1 MSMDDA
7 SGKTYS
13 DAWHRVASVRACLRS
28 SVRAHRQTFRGEEWV
43 VLRDSLGSDFFR
55 VTADAYAFLSRLSPQ
70 RTIDEVWGVLME
82 DEPELAL
89 TQEEVVQ
96 LLGQLHLSNLL
107 QFDRGAAA
115 ASLFERYNKRRS
127 QEIKALLL
135 GFLSIKLPLL
145 DPDRFLERAMP
156 AIRVVFGPV
165 GAVMYAVLLLLGLK
179 ALLDESYH
187 LFDQSA
193 GLLAP
198 TNLGLL
204 YVGMVLAKLVHEFG
218 HAAACKRFGGE
229 VHKMGVM
236 LLLFAPLPYMDA
248 TASWG
253 FRSRAQRMLVGASG
267 VLSELAV
274 AAVAAMVWAN
284 TAPGVINA
292 LAYNVIFVASV
303 STLLFNLNPL
313 MRFDGYHILVD
324 FLDVPNLFQRSRDQL
339 KYLGEFWVL
348 GVKTAQPVART
359 SNEAVLLPLYGV
371 ISLVYWVGL
380 MSTIIFFIAEQYLDL
395 GVALAW
401 IMFFSVVI
409 MPVFKFGKFL
419 FTSPKLQHQRVR
431 ALAITLGIVVVGVGL
446 LGGVPMPDR
455 VRVNGVLQATHS
467 RELYSDSGGS
477 LVALLARPGQ
487 WVTSGQPLA
496 RLENPD
502 LEFEI
507 LSVQQQREQLIAQ
520 ELQAITTAVANF
532 EPLERQREAI
542 DQKLAE
548 LMRQQSALTL
558 LAPIEGI
565 WSASELDASHG
576 QWIARGGSL
585 GTIVDERDWRF
596 VAVLPQINTHL
607 FEAGVLD
614 TEIRIRGQQEF
625 NLHSAK
631 TEVMPFEQGQLP
643 SPALGM
649 AGGGEIAVQSSD
661 PKGLAAAEPFF
672 RIHAQIPAAPTA
684 NANDSA
690 DELRRLHGRLG
701 TMRITLPNSPL
712 LFQWERG
719 LRQFLQRKFRV

>member
-7 SGKTYS
+7 SGRTYS

-55 VTADAYAFLSRLSPQ
+55 VTADAYAFLSRLNPQ
-70 RTIDEVWGVLME
+70 RTIDDVWGELME
-82 DEPELAL
+82 EQPELAL

-115 ASLFERYNKRRS
+115 ASLFERYRKRRS
-127 QEIKALLL
+127 QEIKAMLL
-135 GFLSIKLPLL
+135 GFLSIKVPLI
-145 DPDRFLERAMP
+145 DPDHFLERAMP
-156 AIRVVFGPV
+156 VIRVVFGPL
-165 GAVMYAVLLLLGLK
+165 GATLYAVLVLLGLK

-187 LFDQSA
+187 LFDQTA

-198 TNLGLL
+198 ANLGLL

-218 HAAACKRFGGE
+218 HAAACKRYGGE
-229 VHKMGVM
+229 VHKMGLM
-236 LLLFAPLPYMDA
+236 FLMFAPLPYMDA

-274 AAVAAMVWAN
+274 AAVAALVWAY
-284 TAPGVINA
+284 TAPGVINS

-303 STLLFNLNPL
+303 STVLFNLNPL
-313 MRFDGYHILVD
+313 MRFDGYHMLVD

-339 KYLGEFWVL
+339 KYLAEFWLL
-348 GVKTAQPVART
+348 GIKTAQPVART
-359 SNEAVLLPLYGV
+359 PNEAVLLPLYGV
-371 ISLVYWVGL
+371 VSLGYWVAL

-401 IMFFSVVI
+401 MMFFSVVVL
-409 MPVFKFGKFL
+409 PLFKFSKYL
-419 FTSPKLQHQRVR
+419 LVSPKLQHQRPR
-431 ALAITLGIVVVGVGL
+431 TLALTVGVLTVCFGIL
-446 LGGVPMPDR
+446 AGVPMPDR
-455 VRVNGVLQATHS
+455 VRVKGVLQATQS
-467 RELYSDSGGS
+467 RELYSDSGGA
-477 LVALLARPGQ
+477 LVELLSPPGQ
-487 WVTSGQPLA
+487 WVQPGQALA
-496 RLENPD
+496 RLENPE

-507 LSVQQQREQLIAQ
+507 ISVQQQREQLLSQ
-520 ELQAITTAVANF
+520 ELQAITLSVANY

-542 DQKLAE
+542 DQKLVE
-548 LMRQQSALTL
+548 LLRQKHALTV

-565 WSASELDASHG
+565 WSASELDSSQG

-585 GTIVDERDWRF
+585 GTIVDVRDWRF

-607 FEAGVLD
+607 FEAGVLT

-625 NLHSAK
+625 NLKSAK

-649 AGGGEIAVQSSD
+649 SGGGEIAVQSSD

-672 RIHAQIPAAPTA
+672 RIHAQLPSGP
-684 NANDSA
+684 SA
-690 DELRRLHGRLG
+690 EGDELRRLHGRLG

-712 LFQWERG
+712 LFQLERG

>member
-1 MSMDDA
+1 MSMDEA
-7 SGKTYS
+7 SGRTYS
-13 DAWHRVASVRACLRS
+13 DAWHRVSSVRACLRS

-43 VLRDSLGSDFFR
+43 ILRDSLGSEFFR
-55 VTADAYAFLSRLSPQ
+55 VTADAYAFLSRLNPQ
-70 RTIDEVWGVLME
+70 RTIDEVWGELIE
-82 DEPELAL
+82 AEPELAL

-115 ASLFERYNKRRS
+115 ASLFERHSQRRS
-127 QEIKALLL
+127 REIKAMLL
-135 GFLSIKLPLL
+135 GFLSIKIPLY
-145 DPDRFLERAMP
+145 DPDRALERALP
-156 AIRVVFGPV
+156 GIRMLFGPV
-165 GAVMYAVLLLLGLK
+165 GAVFYAMLILLGVK

-198 TNLGLL
+198 ANLGLL
-204 YVGMVLAKLVHEFG
+204 YIGMVLAKLVHEFG
-218 HAAACKRFGGE
+218 HAAACKRYGGE

-236 LLLFAPLPYMDA
+236 LLMFAPLPFLDA

-274 AAVAAMVWAN
+274 AAVAALVWAH

-303 STLLFNLNPL
+303 STVLFNLNPL
-313 MRFDGYHILVD
+313 MRFDGYHMLVD

-339 KYLGEFWVL
+339 KYLCEFWLL
-348 GVKTAQPVART
+348 GIKTTQPVART
-359 SNEAVLLPLYGV
+359 ANEAILLPLYGL
-371 ISLVYWVGL
+371 ISLGYWVVL

-401 IMFFSVVI
+401 IMFFSSVV
-409 MPVFKFGKFL
+409 MPLFNFAKFL
-419 FTSPKLQHQRVR
+419 ALSPKLQHQRAR
-431 ALAITLGIVVVGVGL
+431 TLALTVLTVGVSLGL
-446 LGGVPMPDR
+446 LAAVPMPDR
-455 VRVNGVLQATHS
+455 VRVKGVMQATQS
-467 RELYSDSGGS
+467 RELYSDSGGA
-477 LVALLARPGQ
+477 LVELLARPGQ
-487 WVTSGQPLA
+487 WVQAGQVLA
-496 RLENPD
+496 RLENPE
-502 LEFEI
+502 LQFEI
-507 LSVQQQREQLIAQ
+507 LSVQQQREQLMAQ
-520 ELQAITTAVANF
+520 ELQAITTAIANF

-542 DQKLAE
+542 DQKLTE
-548 LMRQQSALTL
+548 LLRQQQALTL
-558 LAPIEGI
+558 VSPIEGI
-565 WSASELDASHG
+565 WSASELDASRG

-585 GTIVDERDWRF
+585 GTVVDEREWRF

-607 FEAGVLD
+607 FEAGVLS

-625 NLHSAK
+625 NLQSAK

-672 RIHAQIPAAPTA
+672 RVHAQLPAP
-684 NANDSA
+684 SA
-690 DELRRLHGRLG
+690 LASDEDLRRLHGRVG

-712 LFQWERG
+712 LFQWERS

>member
-1 MSMDDA
+1 MSLDDA
-7 SGKTYS
+7 SGRTYS

-28 SVRAHRQTFRGEEWV
+28 SVRAHRQTFRGENWV
-43 VLRDSLGSDFFR
+43 ILRDSLGSDYFR
-55 VTADAYAFLSRLSPQ
+55 VTADAYAFLSRLQPQ
-70 RTIDEVWGVLME
+70 RTIDEVWDELME
-82 DEPELAL
+82 EQPELAL

-96 LLGQLHLSNLL
+96 ILGQLHLSNLL

-115 ASLFERYNKRRS
+115 ASLFERYRQRRGR
-127 QEIKALLL
+127 EIKAMLM
-135 GFLSIKLPLL
+135 GFLAIKIPLI
-145 DPDRFLERAMP
+145 DPDRFLDRALP
-156 AIRVVFGPV
+156 AIRVLFGPV
-165 GAVMYAVLLLLGLK
+165 GAVFYVVLMLLGMK
-179 ALLDESYH
+179 SLLDESSH

-198 TNLGLL
+198 ANLGLL

-218 HAAACKRFGGE
+218 HAAACKRYGGE

-236 LLLFAPLPYMDA
+236 LLMFAPLPYMDA

-267 VLSELAV
+267 VLCELAV
-274 AAVAAMVWAN
+274 AAIAALVWAN

-303 STLLFNLNPL
+303 STALFNLNPL
-313 MRFDGYHILVD
+313 MRFDGYHMLVD

-339 KYLGEFWVL
+339 KYLFEFWAL
-348 GVKTAQPVART
+348 GVKTARPVART
-359 SNEAVLLPLYGV
+359 PNEAILLPLYGAV
-371 ISLVYWVGL
+371 SLGYWVLL

-401 IMFFSVVI
+401 IMFFSVVV
-409 MPVFKFGKFL
+409 MPVLNFSKYL
-419 FTSPKLQHQRVR
+419 LMSPKLQHQRSR
-431 ALAITLGIVVVGVGL
+431 TIALTVSGL
-446 LGGVPMPDR
+446 LLGLGVFAAVPVPDR
-455 VRVNGVLQATHS
+455 VRVKGVLQAIQS
-467 RELYSDSGGS
+467 RELYSDSGGA
-477 LVALLARPGQ
+477 LVALLARPGH
-487 WVTSGQPLA
+487 WVQPGQPLA
-496 RLENPD
+496 RLENPE

-507 LSVQQQREQLIAQ
+507 ISVKQQREQLLAQ
-520 ELQAITTAVANF
+520 ELQAITTAVANI
-532 EPLERQREAI
+532 EPLTRQREAV

-548 LMRQQSALTL
+548 LLRQQSALTL

-565 WSASELDASHG
+565 WSASELDAGQG

-585 GTIVDERDWRF
+585 GSIVDGRDWRF
-596 VAVLPQINTHL
+596 VAVLPQVSTHL
-607 FEAGVLD
+607 LEAGVV
-614 TEIRIRGQQEF
+614 TAEIRIHGQQEF
-625 NLHSAK
+625 NLQSLS

-649 AGGGEIAVQSSD
+649 AGGGEIAVLSSD

-672 RIHAQIPAAPTA
+672 RIHAKLPLGQG
-684 NANDSA
+684 
-690 DELRRLHGRLG
+690 DETETLRLMHGRLG
-701 TMRITLPNSPL
+701 TMRMTLPHSPL

>member
-1 MSMDDA
+1 MNMDSA
-7 SGKTYS
+7 SGRTYS
-13 DAWHRVASVRACLRS
+13 DAWHRVAGVRACLRS

-43 VLRDSLGSDFFR
+43 VLRDSLGSEFFR
-55 VTADAYAFLSRLSPQ
+55 VTADAYAFLSRLSQ
-70 RTIDEVWGVLME
+70 SRTVDEVWSDLIE
-82 DEPELAL
+82 AEPELAL

-115 ASLFERYNKRRS
+115 ASLFERHRQRRGR
-127 QEIKALLL
+127 EIKAMLL

-145 DPDRFLERAMP
+145 DPDRWLEKAMP
-156 AIRVVFGPV
+156 AIRMLWGPV
-165 GAVMYAVLLLLGLK
+165 GAVAYAILILWGLK
-179 ALLDESYH
+179 ALVDESDH
-187 LFDQSA
+187 LFQQSA

-198 TNLGLL
+198 ANLGLL
-204 YVGMVLAKLVHEFG
+204 YIGLVLAKLVHEFG
-218 HAAACKRFGGE
+218 HAAACKRYGGE

-236 LLLFAPLPYMDA
+236 FLMFAPLPYMDA

-253 FRSRAQRMLVGASG
+253 FRSRAQRIAVGFSG

-274 AAVAAMVWAN
+274 AAVAALIWAH
-284 TAPGVINA
+284 TAPGVVNA

-303 STLLFNLNPL
+303 STMLFNLNPL
-313 MRFDGYHILVD
+313 MRFDGYHMLVD

-339 KYLGEFWVL
+339 KYLAEHWVL
-348 GVKTAQPVART
+348 GLKTAQPAART
-359 SNEAVLLPLYGV
+359 ANEAFLLPLYGV
-371 ISLVYWVGL
+371 VSLGYWVAL

-401 IMFFSVVI
+401 VMFFSVVVL
-409 MPVFKFGKFL
+409 PVFKFGQYL
-419 FTSPKLQHQRVR
+419 LTSPRLQHQRSR
-431 ALAITLGIVVVGVGL
+431 ALATTCGL
-446 LGGVPMPDR
+446 VMLSLVFLAGVPLPDR
-455 VRVNGVLQATHS
+455 VRVKGVLQATHS
-467 RELYSDSGGS
+467 RELYSDSGGA
-477 LVALLARPGQ
+477 LAALLSRPGT
-487 WVTSGQPLA
+487 WVQAGQPLA
-496 RLENPD
+496 RLENPE
-502 LEFEI
+502 LAFEI
-507 LSVQQQREQLIAQ
+507 QSTQKQREQLLAQ
-520 ELQAITTAVANF
+520 ELQAISTAVANF
-532 EPLERQREAI
+532 EPLQRQREAI
-542 DQKLAE
+542 EQKLAE
-548 LMRQQSALTL
+548 LLRQQEALTL

-585 GTIVDERDWRF
+585 GTVVDEREWRF
-596 VAVLPQINTHL
+596 VAVLPQISTHL
-607 FEAGVLD
+607 FEAGVER

-625 NLHSAK
+625 NLLSSK

-672 RIHAQIPAAPTA
+672 RVHAQLPPGESI
-684 NANDSA
+684 DA
-690 DELRRLHGRLG
+690 DALRRLHGRVG

-712 LFQWERG
+712 FFQWERG